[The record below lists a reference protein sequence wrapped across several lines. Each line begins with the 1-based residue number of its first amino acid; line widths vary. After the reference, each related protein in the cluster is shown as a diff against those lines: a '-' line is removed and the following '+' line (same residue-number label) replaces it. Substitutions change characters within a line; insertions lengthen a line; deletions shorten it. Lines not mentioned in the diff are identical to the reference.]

1 MQLVAQERK
10 MSLPLLSIIIP
21 VLNDAVQAQKN
32 AQKIAHQKGVCDIE
46 VIIVDDG
53 SQQPIILDFPEFP
66 EFSMKVLRL
75 EKNSGRSIARN
86 EGVTASTGTYV
97 NFLDVDCEPVGD
109 EYVQNIITAIGGGND
124 LVFGHIEFVSQNNFF
139 STFEN
144 DIQAKRAQ
152 NVDNWEIE
160 LTSACFTV
168 KRCLFDSVNG
178 FDPAFTRYGF
188 EDRDFFIRLKKAQL
202 NIKYIYDYSIL
213 VSHNDEVTLPAYLKK
228 FMLSGQYSASVFRNK
243 HPNEYLM
250 MAYSKV
256 DIATS
261 KLFKKVPKKILL
273 TFVVLTAPLL
283 IFCFKLFPTS
293 SKGKQIVFKI
303 LKGLAYLK
311 GTIRAV

>member
-1 MQLVAQERK
+1 
-10 MSLPLLSIIIP
+10 MSPPLLSIIIP
-21 VLNDAVQAQKN
+21 VFNDAVQAKKI
-32 AQKIAHQKGVCDIE
+32 AQKIACQKDVCDIE

-53 SQQPIILDFPEFP
+53 SQQPIILDFLEFA
-66 EFSMKVLRL
+66 EFSVKVVRL

-86 EGVTASTGTYV
+86 AGATASKGIYV

-109 EYVQNIITAIGGGND
+109 DYVQNIITAIAGENE

-144 DIQAKRAQ
+144 NIQAKRAR
-152 NVDNWEIE
+152 NVDNWEVE

-168 KRCLFDSVNG
+168 KRSLFDNVNG

-188 EDRDFFIRLKKAQL
+188 EDRDFFIRLKKAHL
-202 NIKYIYDYSIL
+202 NIKYRYDYSIL
-213 VSHNDEVTLPAYLKK
+213 VSHKDEVTLPSYLRK

-243 HPNEYLM
+243 HPNEYAM

-261 KLFKKVPKKILL
+261 KVLKKIPPKVLL
-273 TFVVLTAPLL
+273 TFVALSTPLL
-283 IFCFKLFPTS
+283 IFCFKLLPTS
-293 SKGKQIVFKI
+293 FKGKKVAFKI

-311 GTIRAV
+311 GTIRA